1 MRSWVGFKQI
11 GIEYKRDARYAGKAK
26 FSFFA
31 ASALALDGFIS
42 FSLVP
47 LRFVLI
53 TGIIISLFSFLFFLY
68 LFSVKILNIFG
79 IFKLTLLAMPKGLT
93 VANSMLA
100 LSLGLVGALS
110 IVRFRAAIKEP
121 EELVFLFLIIST
133 GLGCGAGQIKIIS
146 IGILFSLVSI
156 FLYSKFFVRRYLK
169 LADTLNLAIMADKKL
184 SEKEIN
190 EKMDEIKKYT
200 SKIELISFS
209 KSEDNTTIN
218 FDVQLHNFSD
228 LNKLTEILQKNDTKV
243 LFARNDLT
251 AL

>member
-1 MRSWVGFKQI
+1 MENNNLEFLLNDNITLDLSNFVVNLFVAALLSVIIQI
-11 GIEYKRDARYAGKAK
+11 FYLKYSTTLSSKFEFSKNFVILGITTT
-26 FSFFA
+26 
-31 ASALALDGFIS
+31 I
-42 FSLVP
+42 V
-47 LRFVLI
+47 I
-53 TGIIISLFSFLFFLY
+53 TIIKSS
-68 LFSVKILNIFG
+68 
-79 IFKLTLLAMPKGLT
+79 
-93 VANSMLA
+93 LA

-146 IGILFSLVSI
+146 IGILFSLISI
-156 FLYSKFFVRRYLK
+156 FLYSKFFEKRYLK
-169 LADTLNLAIMADKKL
+169 LADTLNLAIIADKKL
-184 SEKEIN
+184 SEKEVN
-190 EKMDEIKKYT
+190 EKMDEIRKYT

-218 FDVQLHNFSD
+218 FDVQLNNFSD
-228 LNKLTEILQKNDTKV
+228 LNKLTEILQKNDTRV

>member
-1 MRSWVGFKQI
+1 M
-11 GIEYKRDARYAGKAK
+11 DKA
-26 FSFFA
+26 S
-31 ASALALDGFIS
+31 LD
-42 FSLVP
+42 
-47 LRFVLI
+47 
-53 TGIIISLFSFLFFLY
+53 FFL
-68 LFSVKILNIFG
+68 KDNI
-79 IFKLTLLAMPKGLT
+79 TLDT
-93 VANSMLA
+93 SSFVANLFVAALLSVVIQIFYLKYSTTLSSKFEFSKNFVILGITTTIVITIIKSSLA

-156 FLYSKFFVRRYLK
+156 FLYSKFFERRYLK
-169 LADTLNLAIMADKKL
+169 LADTLNLAIIADKKL

-218 FDVQLHNFSD
+218 FDVQLNDFSE
-228 LNKLTEILQKNDTKV
+228 LNKLTEILQKNDTRV
-243 LFARNDLT
+243 IFARNDLT

>member
-1 MRSWVGFKQI
+1 MDKT
-11 GIEYKRDARYAGKAK
+11 
-26 FSFFA
+26 
-31 ASALALDGFIS
+31 
-42 FSLVP
+42 SLE
-47 LRFVLI
+47 
-53 TGIIISLFSFLFFLY
+53 FFLKDNITLDLSSFVINLFVAALLSVIIQIFY
-68 LFSVKILNIFG
+68 LKYSTTLSSKFEFSKNFVILG
-79 IFKLTLLAMPKGLT
+79 ITTTIVITIIK
-93 VANSMLA
+93 SSLA

-156 FLYSKFFVRRYLK
+156 FLYSKFFERRYLK

>member
-1 MRSWVGFKQI
+1 MENNNLEFLLNDNITLDLSNFVVNLFVAALLSVIIQI
-11 GIEYKRDARYAGKAK
+11 FYLKYSTTLSSKFEFSKNFVILGITTT
-26 FSFFA
+26 
-31 ASALALDGFIS
+31 I
-42 FSLVP
+42 V
-47 LRFVLI
+47 I
-53 TGIIISLFSFLFFLY
+53 TIIKSS
-68 LFSVKILNIFG
+68 
-79 IFKLTLLAMPKGLT
+79 
-93 VANSMLA
+93 LA

-146 IGILFSLVSI
+146 IGILFSLISI
-156 FLYSKFFVRRYLK
+156 FLYSKFFERRYLK
-169 LADTLNLAIMADKKL
+169 LADTLNLAIIADKKL
-184 SEKEIN
+184 SEKEVN
-190 EKMDEIKKYT
+190 EKMDEIRKYT

-218 FDVQLHNFSD
+218 FDVQLNNFSD
-228 LNKLTEILQKNDTKV
+228 LNKLTEILQKNDTRV

>member
-1 MRSWVGFKQI
+1 MDKTS
-11 GIEYKRDARYAGKAK
+11 
-26 FSFFA
+26 
-31 ASALALDGFIS
+31 LD
-42 FSLVP
+42 
-47 LRFVLI
+47 
-53 TGIIISLFSFLFFLY
+53 FFL
-68 LFSVKILNIFG
+68 KDNI
-79 IFKLTLLAMPKGLT
+79 TLDT
-93 VANSMLA
+93 SSFVANLFVAALLSVIIQIFYLKYSTTLSSKFEFSKNFVILGITTTIVITIIKSSLA

-146 IGILFSLVSI
+146 IGILFSLISI
-156 FLYSKFFVRRYLK
+156 FLYSKFFERRYLK
-169 LADTLNLAIMADKKL
+169 LADTLNLAIIADKKL

-190 EKMDEIKKYT
+190 DKMDEVKKYT

-209 KSEDNTTIN
+209 KSTDNTTIN
-218 FDVQLHNFSD
+218 FDVQLNNFSD
-228 LNKLTEILQKNDTKV
+228 LNKLTEILQKNDTRV

>member
-1 MRSWVGFKQI
+1 MDKT
-11 GIEYKRDARYAGKAK
+11 
-26 FSFFA
+26 
-31 ASALALDGFIS
+31 
-42 FSLVP
+42 SLE
-47 LRFVLI
+47 
-53 TGIIISLFSFLFFLY
+53 FFLKDNITLDLSSFIINLLVAALLSVIIQIFY
-68 LFSVKILNIFG
+68 LKYSTTLSSKFEFSKNFVILG
-79 IFKLTLLAMPKGLT
+79 ITTTIVITIIK
-93 VANSMLA
+93 SSLA

-146 IGILFSLVSI
+146 IGILFSLISI
-156 FLYSKFFVRRYLK
+156 FLYSKFFERRYLK
-169 LADTLNLAIMADKKL
+169 LADTLNLAIIADKRL